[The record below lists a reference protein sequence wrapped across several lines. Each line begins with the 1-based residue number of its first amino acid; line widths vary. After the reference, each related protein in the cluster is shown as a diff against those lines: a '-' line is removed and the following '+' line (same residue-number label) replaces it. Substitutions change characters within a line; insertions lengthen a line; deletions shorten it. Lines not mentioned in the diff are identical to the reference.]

1 MMRHRWAR
9 AAAAACTFAFL
20 VAVYGPGAMGQAR
33 VPNPDT
39 LFYGV
44 YWEPVNLDPHAITDF
59 GSMWMLDNT
68 YEPLVRYKTKTVN
81 GRTIGTADV
90 QPHLAET
97 VEASRDGKTYTF
109 KLRRGVRFHSGDELT
124 AEAVKYSINRML
136 TENLGPAT
144 LISQCIDANSTQVVD
159 SLTVR
164 LTLRRACPYFLQLL
178 AASNTGAI
186 VNPKTVEAHGGIQP
200 GKFNE
205 WMSRNIDGTGA
216 FKWGRWV
223 AGESFEL
230 MANDQYWGGAPK
242 LRRIQFRVIKDFAT
256 QLLLLKRGELDIV
269 YRLPP
274 DMTTQLI
281 GNKDVIINRESGIGM
296 HQMYMQTKLKP
307 FDDVRVRRAMVY
319 AIDPYAINRAA
330 AFGLANVA
338 KGLLPSPLE
347 GWTGDLWPYKYDLAK
362 ARALLAEAGFP
373 NGFKVSLNFNSG
385 NTEREQTS
393 IAIQAQLRKVGVEAE
408 VAPLPW
414 GTFVTNYEGGKMPAF
429 VSSSLGPPIIEKYV
443 IDTYDSKSAGAKGN
457 YSFYANP
464 EVDRLV
470 DRLLSTTAPA
480 ERTRIILGIQKLV
493 NADVPSVPFYDALLM
508 YAERSWVKGWVLY
521 PSGNWYF
528 AQVEKRP

>member
-1 MMRHRWAR
+1 MMRHPWAR
-9 AAAAACTFAFL
+9 GAAAVCAFVALL
-20 VAVYGPGAMGQAR
+20 VTVDPGASGQAR

-68 YEPLVRYKTKTVN
+68 YEPLVRYKTRTIN
-81 GRTIGTADV
+81 GRTVGSTDV
-90 QPHLAET
+90 QPQLAES
-97 VEASRDGKTYTF
+97 VEVSADSKTYTF

-124 AEAVKYSINRML
+124 AEVVKYSINRML

-144 LISQCIDANSTQVVD
+144 LISQCIDAGSTQVVD
-159 SLTVR
+159 PLTVR
-164 LTLRRACPYFLQLL
+164 IALRRACPYFLQLL
-178 AASNTGAI
+178 AATNTGAM
-186 VNPKTVEAHGGIQP
+186 VNPKTVEAHGGVQP
-200 GKFNE
+200 GKMNE
-205 WMSRNIDGTGA
+205 WMSRNIDGTGP

-230 MANDQYWGGAPK
+230 VANEQYWGGAPK
-242 LRRIQFRVIKDFAT
+242 LRRIQFRVIRDFAT

-274 DMTTQLI
+274 DMTVQLI
-281 GNKDVIINRESGIGM
+281 GSKEILINRESGIGM
-296 HQMYMQTKLKP
+296 HQMYMQTKMKP
-307 FDDVRVRRAMVY
+307 FDDPRLRRAMVY
-319 AIDPYAINRAA
+319 AIDRFAINRAA
-330 AFGLANVA
+330 AFGLARVA
-338 KGLLPSPLE
+338 QSLLPSSIE
-347 GWTGDLWPYKYDLAK
+347 GWTGDQWPYKYDPAK

-373 NGFKVSLNFNSG
+373 NGFKVSLNYNSG

-393 IAIQAQLRKVGVEAE
+393 IAIQAQLRKVGIEAE

-429 VSSSLGPPIIEKYV
+429 VSSTLDPPIVEKYLV
-443 IDTYDSKSAGAKGN
+443 DHFDSKSAGAKGN

-464 EVDRLV
+464 EVDRLIG
-470 DRLLSTTAPA
+470 RLLGTSGAADRKP
-480 ERTRIILGIQKLV
+480 IIVGIQKLV
-493 NADVPSVPFYDALLM
+493 NADVPSVPIYDALLM
-508 YAERSWVKGWVLY
+508 YAQRSWVKGWVLY

-528 AQVEKRP
+528 GQVEKRL